1 MSESAASSLTFDW
14 RRSGRVLRE
23 MAYLPLAEDIP
34 ILFNSCRQG
43 PRSLDWRSD
52 RDAEITWIEAQVRAL
67 PLPPNCG
74 PHVLDLCVEVE
85 GATHGRWACHIT
97 LSQRRKWS
105 LFTTYLPSEI
115 KHH

>member
-1 MSESAASSLTFDW
+1 
-14 RRSGRVLRE
+14 

-67 PLPPNCG
+67 PLPPTGG
-74 PHVLDLCVEVE
+74 PHVLDPCMEVEV
-85 GATHGRWACHIT
+85 ATHGRWACHT
-97 LSQRRKWS
+97 ALSQRRRWS
-105 LFTTYLPSEI
+105 LFTIILPSEI